1 MDSDSDADAATFSQE
16 LAVLKRRGS
25 TLLVVGSVGE
35 PTALHACRRLLGEE
49 GPPPRRRVVATT
61 DADPAPDRRLPAG
74 YDPSRATIVENGV
87 QTRGANKAAEL
98 TLDQETLEDEIF
110 AAIHDQAEG
119 DLAPAEL
126 RICLDS
132 LRPLVAAD
140 KRRSLTLLNRFAD
153 VVVDHR
159 AIGHVHLPVPY
170 DHPTVDL
177 LAPSVD
183 AVVEL
188 RDGDPPEQRWH
199 LRSGIETGW
208 LPL

>member
-16 LAVLKRRGS
+16 LAALKRRGS
-25 TLLVVGSVGE
+25 TILVVGPVGE
-35 PTALHACRRLLGEE
+35 PTALHACRRLLGEG
-49 GPPPRRRVVATT
+49 GPPPRRRVVATI
-61 DADPAPDRRLPAG
+61 DADPATDRRLPAG
-74 YDPSRATIVENGV
+74 YDPSRVTVVESGV
-87 QTRGANKAAEL
+87 RTRGANKMAESS
-98 TLDQETLEDEIF
+98 LDHEALEDDIF
-110 AAIHDQAEG
+110 AAMRDQAEG

-140 KRRSLTLLNRFAD
+140 KRRSQTLLGRFAD

-170 DHPTVDL
+170 DHPAVDL
-177 LAPSVD
+177 LASYVD

-199 LRSGIETGW
+199 LRSGVETGW